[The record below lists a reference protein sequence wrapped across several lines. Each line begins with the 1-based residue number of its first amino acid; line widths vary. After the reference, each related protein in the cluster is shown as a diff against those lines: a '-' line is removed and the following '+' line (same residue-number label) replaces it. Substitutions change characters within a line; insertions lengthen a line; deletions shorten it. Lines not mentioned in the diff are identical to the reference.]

1 MMRNRDEKLEQMIK
15 DDFMRAAAE
24 EENVLL
30 KDNSVVPEGK
40 KESIYEKISAEI
52 AEMKKEK
59 QEDLYAAMSE
69 EDRRALEI
77 GRRILEEEARKAQE
91 ENEPEEEVA
100 REEVKVVRRRKKR
113 VRVYVA
119 VAAALVLALSIG
131 VTSMGG
137 AERIIRMVTR
147 MVGEREIE
155 KVNSGEDNMIIVDE
169 DEEEAYQKI
178 SEEFGI
184 QPVRIVAISEDM
196 NFINM
201 KLDEVIQIA
210 ELYYNYNDEKLVYV
224 ISASHKK
231 DSFGFKI
238 KDRVIDKYP
247 LKFRDKEII
256 IKQYQ
261 VADGETERFSA
272 SFEEMKV
279 KYFLTGTMKK
289 EEFELIVNNLHF
301 LW

>member
-1 MMRNRDEKLEQMIK
+1 MRNRDEKLEQMIK